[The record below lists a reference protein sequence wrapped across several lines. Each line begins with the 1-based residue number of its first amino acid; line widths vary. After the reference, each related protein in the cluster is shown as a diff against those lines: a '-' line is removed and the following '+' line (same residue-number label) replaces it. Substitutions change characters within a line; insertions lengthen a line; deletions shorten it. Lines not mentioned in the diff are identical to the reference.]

1 VQEAGAAKLG
11 REAGAVDFLVV
22 EEECEVV

>member
-11 REAGAVDFLVV
+11 REAGVVDPLVV